1 MVPVI
6 AFAEQMITVTD
17 YASLA
22 QKQKKSCIVTVA
34 RKIKLPT
41 SYWVANLEIYRQGL
55 HKNDFF

>member
-22 QKQKKSCIVTVA
+22 QKQKKSCIVTMA

-41 SYWVANLEIYRQGL
+41 SYWVANLEIY
-55 HKNDFF
+55 